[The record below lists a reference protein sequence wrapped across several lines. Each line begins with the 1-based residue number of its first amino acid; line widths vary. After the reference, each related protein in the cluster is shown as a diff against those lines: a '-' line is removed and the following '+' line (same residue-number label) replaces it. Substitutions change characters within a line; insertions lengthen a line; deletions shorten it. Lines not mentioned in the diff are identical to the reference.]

1 MSTVETNWLI
11 IENNA
16 VVQGIVADS
25 ESIVRELYPNKTIIQ
40 DDGII
45 GVGWENFDG
54 VWKSPRPEDNGFEY
68 EWDIESRTWTQKL
81 PENIPLD

>member
-16 VVQGIVADS
+16 VVQSIVADS

-40 DDGII
+40 DDGTI

-54 VWKSPRPEDNGFEY
+54 IWKSPRPTDDEFEY
-68 EWDIESRTWTQKL
+68 EWNVEKRCWTYTA